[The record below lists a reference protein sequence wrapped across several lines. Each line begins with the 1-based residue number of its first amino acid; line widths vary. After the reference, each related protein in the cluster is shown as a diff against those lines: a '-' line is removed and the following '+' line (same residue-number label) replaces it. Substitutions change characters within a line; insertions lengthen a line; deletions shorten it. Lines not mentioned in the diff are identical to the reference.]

1 MNTMSLGFNINA
13 FDLSLSQECGELGTQ
28 LICTSKLDDYI
39 LYIRKI
45 AGEIFAF
52 DEEREIFIHIP
63 KAILKRKGICEQEI
77 QQVRNQVGDILRA
90 NQIID
95 DMRSINIEAM
105 LSDGRESAVE
115 AMSGP
120 TESEKALL
128 EMLGLPTNVK
138 F

>member
-1 MNTMSLGFNINA
+1 MSLWFNINA
-13 FDLSLSQECGELGTQ
+13 FDLSLSQECWELGTQ

-45 AGEIFAF
+45 AWEIFAF

-63 KAILKRKGICEQEI
+63 KAILKRKWICEQEI

-105 LSDGRESAVE
+105 LSDWRESAVE
-115 AMSGP
+115 AMSWP

-128 EMLGLPTNVK
+128 EMLWLPTNVK